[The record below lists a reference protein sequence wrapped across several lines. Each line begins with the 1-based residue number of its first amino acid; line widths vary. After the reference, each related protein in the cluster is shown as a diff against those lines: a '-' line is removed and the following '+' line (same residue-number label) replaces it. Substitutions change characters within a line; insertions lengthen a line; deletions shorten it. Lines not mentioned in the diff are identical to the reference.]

1 MNKAGGMTLFWDSD
15 VKILQVQHTSFTV
28 EAKIEDQEKK
38 WGERCRA
45 EWSFNDF
52 RNFLSTNQ
60 MVDLGFEGQPWTWCN
75 NWGNEGE
82 IMQRLDRPMSSA
94 DWNLEFESVKCSHI
108 KTYASDH
115 CALMIDTKPTV
126 VRKKRRFFFDKRWLQ
141 HENIAEV
148 VKKAWK
154 ENIEGFRMYQVQSKL
169 RNYRVALLKWSN
181 GIHKNS
187 KDKIDNLKKQL
198 DQTRKS
204 AMDNKREK
212 VAGLKTQLIEA
223 YNEEEIYW
231 SQKARLKWLQEGD
244 RNTQYFHAQVNG
256 RRKQNR
262 LQRLQRED
270 GGWTKSEEETGKV
283 IADYYRNLFA
293 KSSDSNAQEVLEGI
307 PTTITAK
314 INREL
319 TKEVTEEE
327 IKNAFFT
334 MDCNKAPGSDTFIPG
349 RHIIDNIII
358 SHEYLHFLKNKRLGK
373 DGYMAVKLDMSK
385 AYDRVKWEF
394 LQAIMSK
401 MAFCERLCKDICSL
415 LSKFWWGEQDNKD
428 KIHWVAWE
436 KLTKKKKNGGL
447 GFKDFQ
453 SFNRALLAKQ
463 IWRIIRN
470 PNLLSSKVLKAKEAM
485 WRGVRRRIGNGK
497 KTSIWNDQWILSNG
511 KGKPVTAKSQGCKLD
526 KVADLISNFRWNR
539 PLIFKTFCKEDADNI
554 LKIPISITGR
564 DDNTFWTRNIN
575 GEYTVQSGY
584 KMEMERKE
592 EVIRKE
598 GEGVEMSFNS
608 VSQQVWKV
616 LWSLNISHKVKMFIW
631 KGLSDAV
638 PVKELIW
645 RRIKRGDPIC
655 SICGEEV
662 ETLEHMLLKCSKI
675 WKSRNNKVFNNK
687 DRDLAAIINKACRAW
702 GEFENAAGKAR
713 RWSDGKIAV
722 AQQQRDQE
730 EEQPEHATGVG
741 TTLRI
746 AVQWSK
752 EDNIVGYGIVAYDGI
767 QQEILAWGMKERA
780 VDSQLQHLAEG
791 VKLAQIKAA
800 EQGWRLINIGVPDKN
815 LLQQIQQT
823 KPLAE
828 RIVTVV

>member
-307 PTTITAK
+307 PTTITAEM
-314 INREL
+314 NREL

-385 AYDRVKWEF
+385 AYDRASCQEA
-394 LQAIMSK
+394 Q
-401 MAFCERLCKDICSL
+401 E
-415 LSKFWWGEQDNKD
+415 
-428 KIHWVAWE
+428 
-436 KLTKKKKNGGL
+436 LTKILRSYEQASGQMINLDKSSACFSKNVNQESKEAVCSKLEGIEQVAQEKYLGLPIVVTRSKKQLFGYIKENIERRMQNW
-447 GFKDFQ
+447 K
-453 SFNRALLAKQ
+453 SK
-463 IWRIIRN
+463 
-470 PNLLSSKVLKAKEAM
+470 LLSSAGKEILIKAVSMAMPTYTMSCFKLPCREAM
-485 WRGVRRRIGNGK
+485 WRGVRRRIGNGR

-511 KGKPVTAKSQGCKLD
+511 KGKPVTAKSQGGKLD

-539 PLIFKTFCKEDADNI
+539 TLIFKTFCKEDADNI

-598 GEGVEMSFNS
+598 GEGVETSFNS
-608 VSQQVWKV
+608 VSQQMWKKVAV
-616 LWSLNISHKVKMFIW
+616 LVVVDGQQQQQMRTGGWSWVDD
-631 KGLSDAV
+631 GLAIRVSQ
-638 PVKELIW
+638 
-645 RRIKRGDPIC
+645 
-655 SICGEEV
+655 EEV
-662 ETLEHMLLKCSKI
+662 EEHEEVQG
-675 WKSRNNKVFNNK
+675 W
-687 DRDLAAIINKACRAW
+687 CRAVVM
-702 GEFENAAGKAR
+702 EVRR
-713 RWSDGKIAV
+713 RW
-722 AQQQRDQE
+722 
-730 EEQPEHATGVG
+730 
-741 TTLRI
+741 
-746 AVQWSK
+746 
-752 EDNIVGYGIVAYDGI
+752 
-767 QQEILAWGMKERA
+767 
-780 VDSQLQHLAEG
+780 
-791 VKLAQIKAA
+791 
-800 EQGWRLINIGVPDKN
+800 WR
-815 LLQQIQQT
+815 
-823 KPLAE
+823 
-828 RIVTVV
+828 